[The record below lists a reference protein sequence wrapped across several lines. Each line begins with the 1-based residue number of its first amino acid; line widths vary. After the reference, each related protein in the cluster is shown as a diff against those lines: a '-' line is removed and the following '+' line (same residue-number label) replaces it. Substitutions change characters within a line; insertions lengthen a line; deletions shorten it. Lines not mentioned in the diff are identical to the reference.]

1 MARCGVAETSGV
13 LLHSSIS
20 VSGIWPLRAAEALA
34 RSQGGGGPAASRGT
48 SGPSICGTPSER
60 LGEIIG
66 KSSPKRCSI
75 ACFRASASA
84 NRFSG
89 APGSVCGLAIPGTH
103 RCLGSWLAEDIGR
116 GDLTAAALQGQQ
128 GQAHWVAKQPG
139 RFCGGPLV
147 QRLFQRLDPAVSV
160 RLLRQDGDAVEAG
173 DCLLELQG
181 PATALVAG
189 ERTAL
194 NLAMRL
200 SGIATATAD
209 LVAQLEGTGVR
220 LADTRKTTPGL
231 RLLEKYA
238 VRCGGGINHR
248 MGLDD
253 AAMLKENHIAWAGG
267 ITAAAI
273 AAVRVRLPGRHA
285 VIVEAETDAQALE
298 AVQAGADGVLLD
310 EFSPEQLTQLVPHLR
325 ELSTEWCGAGGL
337 RHSARAVAGLCR
349 HWHRSDLHQCT
360 GHPQPLAGSEHAFHL
375 KRDDRSRMF
384 RRGCSACPTP
394 WTPSCGQR
402 WHGPF
407 PKPMGHWTPSWLP
420 PASRNSATSRPTV
433 RCPWP
438 SP

>member
-1 MARCGVAETSGV
+1 MDWQSPALT
-13 LLHSSIS
+13 
-20 VSGIWPLRAAEALA
+20 AALEA
-34 RSQGGGGPAASRGT
+34 
-48 SGPSICGTPSER
+48 
-60 LGEIIG
+60 
-66 KSSPKRCSI
+66 
-75 ACFRASASA
+75 
-84 NRFSG
+84 
-89 APGSVCGLAIPGTH
+89 
-103 RCLGSWLAEDIGR
+103 WLAEDIGR

-147 QRLFQRLDPAVSV
+147 QRLFQRLDPGVSL

-200 SGIATATAD
+200 SGIATATAA

-267 ITAAAI
+267 ITAAI
-273 AAVRVRLPGRHA
+273 AAVREQAPWPTA
-285 VIVEAETDAQALE
+285 VIVEAETEAQALE
-298 AVQAGADGVLLD
+298 AVQAGANGVLLD
-310 EFSPEQLTQLVPHLR
+310 EFSPEQLTQLVPRLR
-325 ELSTEWCGAGGL
+325 DCSTGAVVLEASGIQPEQLQAYAATGIDL
-337 RHSARAVAGLCR
+337 ISTSAPV
-349 HWHRSDLHQCT
+349 T
-360 GHPQPLAGSEHAFHL
+360 
-375 KRDDRSRMF
+375 RSR
-384 RRGCSACPTP
+384 
-394 WTPSCGQR
+394 
-402 WHGPF
+402 
-407 PKPMGHWTPSWLP
+407 WLDL
-420 PASRNSATSRPTV
+420 SMRFT
-433 RCPWP
+433 
-438 SP
+438 